1 MTVTKRADYLVG
13 GFRISIGSNS
23 NTPGPRTHIV
33 NFIEA
38 LQIAGIEVTLT
49 LASSLPF
56 LGRFARVRQS
66 DYGGVSNAKIR
77 IADAIRIGAGLW
89 SGLCTFVRTARS
101 PRPHFIYERAAV
113 LQSLTSFHRW
123 KHATI
128 RVVEA
133 NGILSRET
141 AHDRKVLR
149 AEKLAALIERH
160 VLRRADL
167 VISVSRPLA
176 EEIVRFAAV
185 DPSKILVL
193 PNGVRKSLTLV
204 PRSPR
209 SPGRVVIGFVGS
221 VVAWQHL
228 DVFLAAVKACREQIL
243 RETGARIAVEI
254 VGEGG
259 DLERLQSLSR
269 EEGWENVAFLGRL
282 SHAEAVERIATWHVG
297 FAGHTKSSSS
307 EMYHSPLKIY
317 EYAALGLSVVCTP
330 SGDAAA
336 LKSSGSD
343 VHIFTDWT
351 ALPDALRAALLRAT
365 SNDEAR
371 IRTQRESV
379 GEHHSWDA
387 RVEEFLARLAHVTR
401 SRSASRRRKPID
413 LAAL

>member
-1 MTVTKRADYLVG
+1 MTAGGRADYLVG
-13 GFRISIGSNS
+13 GFRISIGSDS

-33 NFIEA
+33 NFVEA
-38 LQIAGIEVTLT
+38 LETAGIDVTLT

-66 DYGGVSNAKIR
+66 DYGGVSAAKVR
-77 IADAIRIGAGLW
+77 VADAVRVTAGLW
-89 SGLCTFVRTARS
+89 SGCCTFVRTARS

-123 KHATI
+123 KRSTI

-149 AEKLAALIERH
+149 AEKLAASIERH

-167 VISVSRPLA
+167 VVSVSQPLA

-185 DPSKILVL
+185 EPSKILVL
-193 PNGVRKSLTLV
+193 PNGVRKSLTRV
-204 PRSPR
+204 PRTPR
-209 SPGRVVIGFVGS
+209 VPGQVVIGFVGS

-228 DVFLAAVKACREQIL
+228 DVFFAAVKACEAQIL
-243 RETGARIAVEI
+243 RETGSRISVEI

-259 DLERLQSLSR
+259 DLERLQSLCR
-269 EEGWENVAFLGRL
+269 EEGWENIAFLGRL
-282 SHAEAVERIATWHVG
+282 SHSEAVERIARWHVG

-336 LKSSGSD
+336 LQSSGSD
-343 VHIFTDWT
+343 VHIFTDQS
-351 ALPDALRAALLRAT
+351 ALPAALRAALARAT
-365 SNDEAR
+365 SDDEPR
-371 IRTQRESV
+371 IRAQRESV
-379 GEHHSWDA
+379 AAHHSWDA
-387 RVEEFLARLAHVTR
+387 RVEEFLQRLTHVTR
-401 SRSASRRRKPID
+401 SRGAIRRRARVD
-413 LAAL
+413 LAPL